1 MTRRFSISLPDE
13 VAAELDHVDNA
24 SAYIADAIRMR
35 RRREAT
41 RGVLAGAGYQV
52 TDEGVR
58 RIRERVR
65 TLEARRRASTEA
77 DRYEAGQE

>member
-24 SAYIADAIRMR
+24 SAYIAEAIRMR
-35 RRREAT
+35 RCREAT
-41 RGVLAGAGYQV
+41 RGVLAAAGYQV

-65 TLEARRRASTEA
+65 ALEARRQAPGAE
-77 DRYEAGQE
+77 GQE

>member
-24 SAYIADAIRMR
+24 SAYIAEAIRMR
-35 RRREAT
+35 RCREAI
-41 RGVLAGAGYQV
+41 RGVLAAAGYQV

-65 TLEARRRASTEA
+65 ALEARRSAA
-77 DRYEAGQE
+77 GEAGRE